1 MSELDQD
8 FTFSYWRRRADEYR
22 RLAKENPSFE
32 ALAAAYS
39 AAANEAEGKTQQSP
53 SYRRMASR

>member
-8 FTFSYWRRRADEYR
+8 FTFSYWRQRADEYR

-39 AAANEAEGKTQQSP
+39 AAANEAEGKAEHSP
-53 SYRRMASR
+53 THQRRASR